1 MVSNP
6 TAGRCQLAD
15 FSPETPTS
23 WLNAKGFEF
32 NCPVCGSEEYQA
44 SENLVRISSPAP
56 GLRWGQPFQGAY
68 IYYAECGHTMVFN
81 AEKLPLEEA

>member
-1 MVSNP
+1 
-6 TAGRCQLAD
+6 LAE
-15 FSPETPTS
+15 FSPGTVTS
-23 WLNAKGFEF
+23 WMNAKSLEF
-32 NCPVCGSEEYQA
+32 KCPVCGSEEYQA

-68 IYYAECGHTMVFN
+68 IYYAECGHTRVFN